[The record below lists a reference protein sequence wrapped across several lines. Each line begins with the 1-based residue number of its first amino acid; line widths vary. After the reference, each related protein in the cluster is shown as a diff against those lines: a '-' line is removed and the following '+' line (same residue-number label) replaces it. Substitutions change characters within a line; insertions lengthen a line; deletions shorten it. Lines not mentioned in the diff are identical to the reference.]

1 MPSSILL
8 ICTANICRSPVAEW
22 LLRDH
27 LDKAGLDDWVVS
39 SAGTWGVAPYRAPRS
54 CIELMAER
62 GLDLSG
68 HRARL
73 LDPAHLQAADLVLCL
88 APEHV
93 EDIRKNFPQ
102 FSARVHLLA
111 QMAGERRG
119 VKDPYGQSLSA
130 YREMLDDVD
139 SLIKRGLERII
150 GLANLSR
157 SLDEAQA
164 EAPAG
169 CDIP

>member
-1 MPSSILL
+1 MSRVIVV
-8 ICTANICRSPVAEW
+8 CTANICRSPVAEW

-27 LDKAGLDDWVVS
+27 LKNADLDGWTVS
-39 SAGTWGVAPYRAPRS
+39 SAGTRGVAPYGAPRP
-54 CIELMAER
+54 CIDMMAER

-73 LDPAHLQAADLVLCL
+73 LEPAHLQAADLVLCL

-93 EDIRKNFPQ
+93 EDIGNNFPQ

-119 VKDPYGQSLSA
+119 VKDPYGQSLAA

-139 SLIKRGLERII
+139 SLIERGLDRIVQLVRGH
-150 GLANLSR
+150 GLCGHQS
-157 SLDEAQA
+157 
-164 EAPAG
+164 
-169 CDIP
+169 C